1 MIIGIILNNFFKKYY
16 MNKKF
21 IHILNNKLPVIFIT
35 ILGLIYVYLNIP
47 DDYTIQLGGA
57 IPEGSMS
64 LPKNTPFLYRYRWLF
79 VAIPFLIIGV
89 IINSL
94 VYSQRVEISL
104 WDSAN
109 AFLYNFAKQNKIAN
123 EKKMKIT
130 LQTVPGDLT
139 DDPELLK
146 YINMIKLTIFDKSGL
161 YPYAQFFCSAYRPC
175 SCCLEPEFKKWIDKS
190 GSKMCEKALTP
201 SSLAK
206 SPNFTPTLSTPR

>member
-1 MIIGIILNNFFKKYY
+1 

-47 DDYTIQLGGA
+47 DDYSIQLGGA
-57 IPEGSMS
+57 VPEGNIA

-79 VAIPFLIIGV
+79 VAMPFLIIGI

-94 VYSQRVEISL
+94 VYSQKTEISL
-104 WDSAN
+104 WDSGN
-109 AFLYNFAKQNKIAN
+109 AFLYNFAKQNEIAKK
-123 EKKMKIT
+123 EKMKKIT
-130 LQTVPGDLT
+130 LQSVPGEMT
-139 DDPELLK
+139 SDPEMLK
-146 YINMIKLTIFDKSGL
+146 YINMVKLTKFDKSGL
-161 YPYAQFFCSAYRPC
+161 YPFAQFFCSAYRPC
-175 SCCLEPEFKKWIDKS
+175 SCCLEPAFKAWIDKS

-206 SPNFTPTLSTPR
+206 SPNFTPTVSLSTPR